1 MTMWTKL
8 GIYAI
13 VLALLVGL
21 VVAGSLSDQDTN
33 PSDDA
38 IAGVAFSYVECAAYY
53 QVTADVLQRDADEE
67 FAGQYRERAGLA
79 LDAGAALSGR
89 SVLEMAKD
97 QKRLAN
103 RLAEWPRLGPFS
115 EPLQRPVPSP
125 TRRLKPDRG
134 DAQP

>member
-1 MTMWTKL
+1 MAKL
-8 GIYAI
+8 GIYSI

-21 VVAGSLSDQDTN
+21 VVASGLSGHDTNN

-38 IAGVAFSYVECAAYY
+38 IAGVAFRYVECAAYY

-79 LDAGAALSGR
+79 LDAGAVLSGR

-97 QKRLAN
+97 RNGLAN
-103 RLAEWPRLGPFS
+103 RLAAELATSGQDLGHLAS
-115 EPLQRPVPSP
+115 RYDDQCVAL
-125 TRRLKPDRG
+125 LDG
-134 DAQP
+134 